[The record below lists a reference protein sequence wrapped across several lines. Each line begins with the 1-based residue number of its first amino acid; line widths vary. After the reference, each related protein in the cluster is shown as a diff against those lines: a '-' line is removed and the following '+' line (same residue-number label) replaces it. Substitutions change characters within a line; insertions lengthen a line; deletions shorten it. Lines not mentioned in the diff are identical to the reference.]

1 MSDDASVDKPV
12 INPVGAPVDNAASD
26 EALRLAHQKKRNIW
40 LGLALFGFV
49 VLIAVVSALRLAEN
63 IQTAAG
69 G

>member
-1 MSDDASVDKPV
+1 MSEKTPVDKV
-12 INPVGAPVDNAASD
+12 ADQPVDKAAAD
-26 EALRLAHQKKRNIW
+26 ESLRLAHQKKRNVW

>member
-1 MSDDASVDKPV
+1 MSE
-12 INPVGAPVDNAASD
+12 NAPVDNSVNSPKDQIVDNLEAN

-40 LGLALFGFV
+40 LGLALLGFV
-49 VLIAVVSALRLAEN
+49 LLVGTVSALRLAEN

>member
-1 MSDDASVDKPV
+1 MTDNTPVDEPV
-12 INPVGAPVDNAASD
+12 HNPVDSSVDNAVAS
-26 EALRLAHQKKRNIW
+26 EALRLAHQKKRNVW